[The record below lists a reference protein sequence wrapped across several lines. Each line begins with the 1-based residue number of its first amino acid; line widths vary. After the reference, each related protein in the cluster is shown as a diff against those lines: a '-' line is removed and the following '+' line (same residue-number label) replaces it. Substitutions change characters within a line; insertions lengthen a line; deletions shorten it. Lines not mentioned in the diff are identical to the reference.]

1 MPPFFR
7 GVYFFPT
14 WTDKYDCLVESCD
27 ATCTVSSWLFNCE
40 YQCGAVTD
48 LCTQTG
54 GDAGGGGEA
63 TTAGPSVV
71 TPTTNSAPLNPTSTT
86 TTTTTTTITTTTT
99 LPCKN
104 QGEACTDT
112 AECCT
117 TTPLTCQ
124 ATGGSMT
131 CEP

>member
-63 TTAGPSVV
+63 NTTDPSVV
-71 TPTTNSAPLNPTSTT
+71 TNTMNSAPLNPTSTT
-86 TTTTTTTITTTTT
+86 TTTTTTTGSTTTICQLGGPGANCSGPADCCSGTCSAA
-99 LPCKN
+99 PSGGN
-104 QGEACTDT
+104 QCD
-112 AECCT
+112 
-117 TTPLTCQ
+117 
-124 ATGGSMT
+124 
-131 CEP
+131 